1 MPKSARVTF
10 SNITLCRLDSVG
22 QSLEKEAMQHSLQ
35 NTHDVKIEEQTKL
48 IFPPCHP
55 PPPAAAC
62 RELAAANSSCKFPA
76 KSVRAAAPQFAAP
89 FSHNA
94 KMPCRSRRIACLLIS
109 VVFQL
114 EINFVFLRE
123 LFFSRNELCAQFNF
137 MF

>member
-10 SNITLCRLDSVG
+10 SNITICRLE
-22 QSLEKEAMQHSLQ
+22 QSFEKAAMQHSLQ
-35 NTHDVKIEEQTKL
+35 KTHDVKIQEQTQL

-89 FSHNA
+89 FSHSA